1 MPKYFYK
8 AKSKTGEEKSGILE
22 AQDEYHL
29 ARILREE
36 GLILIKAE
44 IEKKK
49 RSYHY
54 SLSLGKISL
63 AEKMFFTRN
72 LQVMVSAGVSLPRA
86 ISSLAK
92 QVKSKNFKE
101 ILEKISQ
108 DITKGKKLS
117 ESISQFPQVFNDF
130 YQNMIKVAEETGN
143 LEEVLGILARQI
155 EKENEIKSR
164 IIGASI
170 YPVVILLAML
180 GIGILMLVMV
190 IPKIIETFKTLEVK
204 LPPATRFVVGLTEL
218 LTQKGHIIIVVFFIS
233 FFLFYKIV
241 KTKKGKKILD
251 KIFLKIPIISGLIQ
265 KINTATAARN
275 LSSLLSSGISLPRAL
290 EITGNTLGNSL
301 YKESLLSAAERIV
314 KGEKLSLFLKSYLK
328 IYPGTFVQMIEVGE
342 ETGETTTVLMKLAE
356 FYEEEVSNVT
366 KNLVSV
372 IEPILMVII
381 GAAVGFFA
389 VSMFQPIYSMMEA
402 IK

>member
-8 AKSKTGEEKSGILE
+8 AKSKTGEEKSGVLE

-29 ARILREE
+29 ARILRED
-36 GLILIKAE
+36 GLILIKVEA
-44 IEKKK
+44 EKKK
-49 RSYHY
+49 RTNRPF
-54 SLSLGKISL
+54 LSLGKISL

-92 QVKSKNFKE
+92 QVKSKNFKD

-117 ESISQFPQVFNDF
+117 ESISQFPQVFNEF
-130 YQNMIKVAEETGN
+130 YQNMIKVAEEAGN

-170 YPVVILLAML
+170 YPAVILLTMT
-180 GIGILMLVMV
+180 GIGILMLILVV
-190 IPKIIETFKTLEVK
+190 PKLIEAFKSLELE
-204 LPPATRFVVGLTEL
+204 LPPTTRFVVGLTEL
-218 LTQKGHIIIVVFFIS
+218 LMQKGHIIIVVFFIL
-233 FFLFYKIV
+233 FFLLYKIV
-241 KTKKGKKILD
+241 KTKKGKKFLD

-290 EITGNTLGNSL
+290 EITGNTLDNSI
-301 YKESLLSAAERIV
+301 YKESLLSATERIV

-328 IYPGTFVQMIEVGE
+328 IYPDTFIQMIEVGE
-342 ETGETTTVLMKLAE
+342 ETGETTTILMKLAE

-389 VSMFQPIYSMMEA
+389 VSMFQPIYSMMET